1 MKIDNSV
8 HRSVYPKF
16 WSEGAKITGMI
27 AVAVI
32 VIVMLVMNMLSGF
45 SSSETITV
53 EGVSEI
59 SVMPDRL
66 SVYLNVETLE
76 ASANVAKDK
85 NAEIVAKVKDALIAA
100 GFDREDFETQN
111 FNVYEEF
118 DWTKD
123 ERKSVGFKAT
133 HSIVV
138 SVDAEDESMIGVAI
152 DAAVN
157 NGALLGYV
165 NFALSQELE
174 NEYKALALKMAAE
187 DAKVKGEAVAD
198 GLGARLGKVVSTS
211 MGSDFRYYPMMAYD
225 NALGA
230 SVKGE
235 EVATNIQ
242 VGEQT
247 INAQISVIYK
257 IR

>member
-8 HRSVYPKF
+8 
-16 WSEGAKITGMI
+16 KITGMI

-32 VIVMLVMNMLSGF
+32 VVVMLIMNMLSGF
-45 SSSETITV
+45 SPSETITV
-53 EGVSEI
+53 EGVSEV
-59 SVMPDRL
+59 SVMPDL
-66 SVYLNVETLE
+66 VSVYLNVETLE

-111 FNVYEEF
+111 FNIYEEF
-118 DWTKD
+118 DWSKD
-123 ERKSVGFKAT
+123 ERTSKGFKAT

-138 SVDAEDESMIGVAI
+138 SVDSKDEAMIGAAI

-174 NEYKALALKMAAE
+174 NEYKAKALKAAAE
-187 DAKVKGEAVAD
+187 DAKIKGEAVAD
-198 GLGARLGKVVSTS
+198 GLGARLGKVVSTT
-211 MGSDFRYYPMMAYD
+211 MGNGFRYSPMMAYD
-225 NALGA
+225 NAEGGA
-230 SVKGE
+230 LKGA

-242 VGEQT
+242 VSEQVV
-247 INAQISVIYK
+247 NAAISVTYK
-257 IR
+257 LK

>member
-1 MKIDNSV
+1 MKMDNSV
-8 HRSVYPKF
+8 
-16 WSEGAKITGMI
+16 KITGL
-27 AVAVI
+27 VVSTVVI
-32 VIVMLVMNMLSGF
+32 VVLIISITLTSF
-45 SSSETITV
+45 SSGETVTV

-59 SVMPDRL
+59 SVMPDL
-66 SVYLNVETLE
+66 VSVYLNVQTLE

-85 NAEIVAKVKDALIAA
+85 NAEIVAKVKDALVAA
-100 GFDREDFETQN
+100 GFSQDDFETQN
-111 FNVYEEF
+111 FNIYEEF
-118 DWTKD
+118 DWSKD
-123 ERKSVGFKAT
+123 ERTSKGFKAT

-138 SVDAEDESMIGVAI
+138 SIGSEDEAMIGAAI

-187 DAKVKGEAVAD
+187 DAKVKGEAVAE

-211 MGSDFRYYPMMAYD
+211 MSNGWRYSPMVAYAENDMA
-225 NALGA
+225 G
-230 SVKGE
+230 SVKGA

-242 VGEQT
+242 VSDQMVRS
-247 INAQISVIYK
+247 QISVTYRLK
-257 IR
+257 